1 MNKTKSLPIYPGQM
15 LGKWKIFPVNPTLV
29 GIAGE
34 FRLAI
39 PVIPVL
45 NDVLLEVANHSKRIL
60 YQPYTVHTK

>member
-1 MNKTKSLPIYPGQM
+1 M